1 MNRTNQIIAIGILL
15 FLVLLLG
22 LSLFSFWGWG
32 GGMMGPGM
40 MGGWGMTG
48 SWGWG
53 WPGFFL
59 MLAFP
64 LGFLVLLILG
74 VVWLIRLTGGAQA
87 GPPAPPPAAPSGKTC
102 PSCGKAV
109 QEDWQLCPYC
119 GESLV

>member
-1 MNRTNQIIAIGILL
+1 MNRINQIIAIGIVLL
-15 FLVLLLG
+15 LVLLLG
-22 LSLFSFWGWG
+22 LSLFSFWSW

-59 MLAFP
+59 MMVFP

-74 VVWLIRLTGGAQA
+74 VVWLIRLAGGIQA
-87 GPPAPPPAAPSGKTC
+87 GPPAPPPASPPGKTC
-102 PSCGKAV
+102 PSCGRTV